1 LKTDNYNDAIN
12 DLGIDNPE
20 LIVTISRNLSALAQE
35 GILSYPM
42 QEINIANELVNK
54 FYRMLKRLF
63 ISKDEKERRRFRR
76 VILPERI
83 VKLAEIVYKFSSE
96 NQFLKR

>member
-1 LKTDNYNDAIN
+1 MKTDNYNDAIN
-12 DLGIDNPE
+12 ALGIDNPE